1 MASVRDILGR
11 AEAVGGVVTY
21 QGSPAAWLTNA
32 ARLAAQGVPVI
43 VNTKG
48 VAPDQTPCIIALA
61 DLERLRLAA
70 HQVVLNEA
78 RPKLDE

>member
-1 MASVRDILGR
+1 M
-11 AEAVGGVVTY
+11 TY

-48 VAPDQTPCIIALA
+48 VAADSTPCIVTLA
-61 DLERLRLAA
+61 ELERLAA
-70 HQVVLNEA
+70 AAGHQVEGG
-78 RPKLDE
+78 E

>member
-11 AEAVGGVVTY
+11 ADAVGGVVTY

-32 ARLAAQGVPVI
+32 ARLAAQGLVVV

-48 VAPDQTPCIIALA
+48 IAPDATPCIIT
-61 DLERLRLAA
+61 LAA
-70 HQVVLNEA
+70 LE
-78 RPKLDE
+78 KLRAAAAKDGAE